1 MVRILIAAA
10 TAALLAACG
19 GGSGGEGGGS
29 PIGPLSKYAGTYSFC
44 DGAEKTTMVVTVAS
58 GGNEGTLRQQ
68 SEYFAVRGCTG
79 AVVGLETYTNDVSLR
94 YLSTGAATVT
104 GYPALNSVATFTVDR
119 IRAST
124 PGGTAVVTGS
134 GVSTAGGQTCITHG
148 AGRTCLGSLGQSG
161 GQIDVGFFFTDL
173 ALVTVEATATG
184 YERDLAF
191 PRP

>member
-1 MVRILIAAA
+1 MLRTLIAAA
-10 TAALLAACG
+10 TAALLVACG
-19 GGSGGEGGGS
+19 GGGGDGGGS
-29 PIGPLSKYAGTYSFC
+29 QIGPLSKYAGTYSFC
-44 DGAEKTTMVVTVAS
+44 DGAEKVTMVVTVAS

-68 SEYFAVRGCTG
+68 SEYFAARGCTG
-79 AVVGLETYTNDVSLR
+79 AVVGLETYTNDLSLR
-94 YLSTGAATVT
+94 YLSTGPATVT
-104 GYPALNSVATFTVDR
+104 GYPASNSVATFTVDR

-148 AGRTCLGSLGQSG
+148 AGRTCLGSLAQSG
-161 GQIDVGFFFTDL
+161 GQLDVGFFFTDQ
-173 ALVTVEATATG
+173 ALVTANATATG